1 MIAVARNSLG
11 PIWSWL
17 CQDLIPTDARS
28 FVFQAKGAA
37 AYTAPPRA
45 LTDLR
50 SLQRHLSEHLQPQAR
65 AA

>member
-1 MIAVARNSLG
+1 MIAVARNSLD

-28 FVFQAKGAA
+28 FVFQAKGAV
-37 AYTAPPRA
+37 AYAAPPRA
-45 LTDLR
+45 LVRICDRCSGTCR
-50 SLQRHLSEHLQPQAR
+50 SICSRRR